1 MDYFTLKL
9 IHIISLTFLFGTGT
23 ATAIFMYLSYKTGD
37 SHICKITSRLV
48 VTDDWFFNTPS
59 FFVQPVSGYFL
70 MKLMGISVT
79 STWFIA
85 VAIAYGIMSIAWF
98 PVVWIQIRLRDIA
111 AKLAPGEPL
120 PRDYHR
126 YMKLW
131 ALLGMPAGTA
141 VIFMAIIMVY
151 KPWIV

>member
-23 ATAIFMYLSYKTGD
+23 ATATFMYLSYKTGN
-37 SHICKITSRLV
+37 SQICKITSRLV
-48 VTDDWFFNTPS
+48 VTADWFFTTPS

-70 MKLMGISVT
+70 MKLMGISFT

-85 VAIAYGIMSIAWF
+85 VAVAYGVMSIVWF

-111 AKLAPGEPL
+111 ADLAPGDPL

-126 YMKLW
+126 YMKCW
-131 ALLGMPAGTA
+131 ALLGLPAGAA

-151 KPWIV
+151 KPWIA